1 MLKAFLAYW
10 VLASILTALVTT
22 DYTKDFWSGPIYDKL
37 SIILAILLIPIILIL
52 AVVGGVLV
60 MLAAFLLRGV
70 DGVSDAWNKISEL
83 FHID

>member
-22 DYTKDFWSGPIYDKL
+22 NYTKDFWSEPIYDKL
-37 SIILAILLIPIILIL
+37 SIILAILLVPIILIL

-70 DGVSDAWNKISEL
+70 DGVSDAWNKLSEL